1 MKEDLIFYAVSR
13 RKWTKL
19 NKNGHFTPEN
29 FDPDQG
35 IKCALPHNLQNY
47 LNTHFKGRKNL
58 YLLVIDVT
66 RLATFIQKRKND
78 DYIYLHDPVNIDAIL
93 DKIRLDCNE
102 KGEFDLSVKS
112 FT

>member
-13 RKWTKL
+13 RKWTRL
-19 NKNGHFTPEN
+19 NKNGYFQPEN
-29 FDPDQG
+29 FETEKE
-35 IKCALPHNLQNY
+35 IKCALPHNLQEY
-47 LNTHFKGRKNL
+47 LNANFKGRKNL
-58 YLLVIDVT
+58 FLLVIDVS
-66 RLATFIQKRKND
+66 RLATSMQKKKKE
-78 DYIYLHDPVNIDAIL
+78 DYVYLYDPINIDAIL

>member
-13 RKWTKL
+13 RKWTRL
-19 NKNGHFTPEN
+19 NKNGYFQPEN
-29 FDPDQG
+29 FEEEKE
-35 IKCALPHNLQNY
+35 IKCALPQNLQEY
-47 LNTHFKGRKNL
+47 LNANFKGRKNL
-58 YLLVIDVT
+58 LLLVIDVT
-66 RLATFIQKRKND
+66 RLATSMQKKKHEG
-78 DYIYLHDPVNIDAIL
+78 YVYLSNPINIDAIL